1 MNFDTDEEDSGEE
14 PGEEDLGDD
23 QAVHRLLG
31 LSDDEYDQILLTLGR
46 DPRPAEL
53 AIYSVMWSEHCSYKS
68 SRVHL
73 RRLPTT
79 APWVVVGPGENAGVI
94 DIGEGWL
101 AALRIESHNHP
112 SFVEPYQGAATGVGG
127 ILRDI
132 FTMGARP
139 IALWD
144 SLRFGPLDQPRNRY
158 LFKGVVA
165 GIAGYGN
172 AVGVPTVGG
181 ELGFAEHY
189 SANPLVNVMCLG
201 LLRPEQ
207 LVLANAGPKG
217 TIAVLLGAAT
227 GRDGIGGASVL
238 ASASFADESAGKR
251 PSVQV
256 GDPFEEKKLI
266 EACLELYEN
275 GLVVGIQ
282 DLGAAGLS
290 CAVSEPAA
298 RAGMGMEINLDL
310 VHVREPGMTAP
321 ELLMSESQERMM
333 AFVHPDHLEAVL
345 EVADRR
351 EIQASVVGK
360 VIDGGDVRVFHGGE
374 LIAEVPAASLT
385 DDAPRYER
393 PLGEPGW
400 MEDLWGN
407 TVKFV
412 AQPAIATSLLQM
424 LAEPEFGS
432 KSWVYEQYDHML
444 FLNTVVGPGHD
455 STLLRVKG
463 TSRGLALTT
472 DGNGLV
478 CYLDPRRGAARL
490 VYEAALNVAVVGAEP
505 LAVVD
510 NLNFGN
516 PEKPEVMWQFR
527 ETVEGL
533 AEACEALGIPVI
545 GGNVS
550 FYNETDGLDI
560 YPTPVVGLIGLVE
573 TMPSTAPRLDR
584 VEEGMD
590 LWLFGPEWSINLAGS
605 AFEKVTFAH
614 VGGRPSAPDPT
625 MAKAA
630 IACARGLAAAG
641 LAVIHDVSSGG
652 TAVAV
657 AEMCIASGVGATV
670 AYSDWRHLFC
680 EDPHRFLVAATAEQ
694 GPTVELVAADLGI
707 PAGRIGV
714 FGGTDITF
722 DRRGIKAVLD
732 LEMAA
737 STWRNAITAKLG

>member
-1 MNFDTDEEDSGEE
+1 MSDVSDSALDDGEIGGDDGEE
-14 PGEEDLGDD
+14 R
-23 QAVHRLLG
+23 AIHRLLG
-31 LSDDEYDQILLTLGR
+31 LSDEEYQQILSRLGR

-53 AIYSVMWSEHCSYKS
+53 AMYSVMWSEHCSYKS

-73 RRLPTT
+73 GRLPAN
-79 APWVVVGPGENAGVI
+79 APWVVVGPGENAGVV
-94 DIGEGWL
+94 DIGDGWL

-112 SFVEPYQGAATGVGG
+112 SLVEPYQGAATGVGG

-144 SLRFGPLDQPRNRY
+144 SLRFGPLEQPRNRY

-181 ELGFAEHY
+181 ELAFAEHY

-207 LVLANAGPKG
+207 LVLATAGPEG
-217 TIAVLLGAAT
+217 TVAVLLGSAT

-238 ASASFADESAGKR
+238 ASASFVEQSASKR

-266 EACLELYEN
+266 EACLELYDRR
-275 GLVVGIQ
+275 LVVGIQ
-282 DLGAAGLS
+282 DLGAGGLS

-298 RAGMGMEINLDL
+298 RAGMGMELDL
-310 VHVREPGMTAP
+310 DKVHVREPGMTGP

-333 AFVHPDHLEAVL
+333 AFVHHDHLDEVL

-360 VIDGGDVRVFHGGE
+360 VIKGGQVRVMQDGL

-385 DDAPRYER
+385 DDAPRYRR
-393 PLGEPGW
+393 PLGEPAW
-400 MEDLWGN
+400 MEDLWSN

-424 LAEPEFGS
+424 LAEPELGS
-432 KSWVYEQYDHML
+432 KSWVFEQYDHML

-455 STLLRVKG
+455 ATLLRVKG
-463 TSRGLALTT
+463 TSRALALTT
-472 DGNGLV
+472 DGNGRL

-527 ETVEGL
+527 ETIEGL
-533 AEACEALGIPVI
+533 AEACEALEIPVI

-550 FYNETDGLDI
+550 FYNETEGLDI
-560 YPTPVVGLIGLVE
+560 YPTPVVGMLGLVE
-573 TMPSTAPRLDR
+573 TLRSPPPRLDR
-584 VEEGMD
+584 VEDGMQ

-605 AFEKVTFAH
+605 AFEKITFAH
-614 VGGRPSAPDPT
+614 VGGRPSPADPT

-630 IACARGLAAAG
+630 IASARQLAEAG
-641 LAVIHDVSSGG
+641 LPVIHDVSTGG
-652 TAVAV
+652 TAIAV
-657 AEMCIASGVGATV
+657 AEVCIASKIGAMV
-670 AYSDWRHLFC
+670 SYSDWRHLFC
-680 EDPHRFLVAATAEQ
+680 EDPHRFLVAAPPEHADIISSIAED
-694 GPTVELVAADLGI
+694 AGI
-707 PAGRIGV
+707 PAAIIGI
-714 FGGTDITF
+714 FGGTEIAF
-722 DRRGIKAVLD
+722 DRRGVKAALS
-732 LEMAA
+732 LEVATT
-737 STWRNAITAKLG
+737 TWQRAITSKLE